1 MIKLII
7 LSVAFVF
14 SLQFFSIICYKKSLP
29 EFRFPN
35 QIGEGV
41 LIGVFVRMWHTHGK
55 RKSILN
61 TYFAGA

>member
-35 QIGEGV
+35 QIGGGV
-41 LIGVFVRMWHTHGK
+41 LIGVFVRGRYTHRK
-55 RKSILN
+55 RKSTLN
-61 TYFAGA
+61 TYFAGT